1 MSFTKLLAFDRPLA
15 GALLAGQQGR
25 TVGEAELAERTQAA
39 YRQGI
44 DAARAAGDQQMVEL
58 RSDVEQL
65 SDGVLRRLTAVEPT
79 MLAQLREALPGL
91 ALELSRRLLA
101 GYEPPVEVVERLCQQ
116 ALDQLFP
123 ERDGLELSLCPRDAA
138 LLDQLDPAWLAR
150 YPGIR
155 VRPDATLAP
164 GDCLVRSRF
173 GLTDA
178 RQEAKLQGLAHTLT
192 GQ

>member
-1 MSFTKLLAFDRPLA
+1 MAFTKLLAFDRPLA
-15 GALLAGQQGR
+15 GALLAGQTGC
-25 TVGEAELAERTQAA
+25 TFGEAELAERTQVA

-44 DAARAAGDQQMVEL
+44 DAARGAADQQMVEL

-65 SDGVLRRLTAVEPT
+65 SDGVFRRLVAVEPAV
-79 MLAQLREALPGL
+79 LAQLREALPGL

-101 GYEPPVEVVERLCQQ
+101 GYEPPAEVVGRLCQE

-123 ERDGLELSLCPRDAA
+123 ERDGLEIALCPRDAA
-138 LLDQLDPAWLAR
+138 LLGQLNPAWLAR

-155 VRPDATLAP
+155 VQTDASLSP